1 MTLKYLAAI
10 GKTSGGTFISRSTGS
25 LSGRPIKKTT
35 SDAAA
40 PKTMVVATSRLSLC
54 VSPAPKKRLISTDA
68 PMLTPDTPRMT
79 IVMTG
84 FAALTAASAFS
95 PANLPITMESTAL

>member
-1 MTLKYLAAI
+1 MTRRYPAAI
-10 GKTSGGTFISRSTGS
+10 GRTSAGTFISRSTGS
-25 LSGRPIKKTT
+25 LSGSPIKNTM
-35 SDAAA
+35 SDAIA
-40 PKTMVVATSRLSLC
+40 PKTSVVATSRLSFC